1 MCVGTFSLE
10 QEKDL
15 DRHCNLLQG
24 LATLVSSKITMQHG
38 GKFGTTRLV
47 TKFLKNLGISQVK
60 FLLFFFPCLCF
71 SCNFFFLL

>member
-15 DRHCNLLQG
+15 ERHCNLLQG

-38 GKFGTTRLV
+38 SEFGTTRLV
-47 TKFLKNLGISQVK
+47 
-60 FLLFFFPCLCF
+60 
-71 SCNFFFLL
+71 